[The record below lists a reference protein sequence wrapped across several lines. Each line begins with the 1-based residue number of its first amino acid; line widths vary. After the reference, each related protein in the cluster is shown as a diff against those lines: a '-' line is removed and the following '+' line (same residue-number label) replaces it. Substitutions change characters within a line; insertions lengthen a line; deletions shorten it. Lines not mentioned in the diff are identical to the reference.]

1 MRIVVIGGSGN
12 AGSAIVRALGRRGAD
27 VAPLSRSGKAI
38 AGAPGLKAD
47 IVSGE
52 GLDAA
57 FEGVDVIV
65 DSSNSRNPIDPK
77 PFTIGARN
85 IVAAAER
92 AGVQRAVVL
101 SILGVDVSKLSYH
114 RRKHEQELTYL
125 NSALEVSVVRAA
137 QFHEWSVD
145 QFEAGSALGAIP
157 VVLGGRMQPV
167 AVSEVADLC
176 AGEALDPSG
185 KRFIEIAGPQVRL
198 SRDLAKAWQAAT
210 GARGLIVNGPFPP
223 SMLDYLRSGANFT
236 EQYKGRIGFEE
247 WLSRRR

>member
-1 MRIVVIGGSGN
+1 MRIVVIGGTGN
-12 AGSAIVRALGRRGAD
+12 SGSAIVRALARRNAD
-27 VAPLSRSGKAI
+27 VHPLSRSGKAI
-38 AGAPGLKAD
+38 AGASGVKAD

-57 FEGVDVIV
+57 LEGAEVIV
-65 DSSNSRNPIDPK
+65 DACNSRNPIDPK

-85 IVAAAER
+85 IVHAAER

-101 SILGVDVSKLSYH
+101 SILGVERSKLSYH

-125 NSALEVSVVRAA
+125 NSAIDTSIVRAA

-167 AVSEVADLC
+167 AVSEVAELC
-176 AGEALDPSG
+176 ADEALDPSG
-185 KRFIEIAGPQVRL
+185 KRFVEIAGPHVRL

-210 GARGLIVNGPFPP
+210 GARGIIVNGPFPP
-223 SMLDYLRSGANFT
+223 SVLDYMRSGANFT
-236 EQYKGRIGFEE
+236 EQHKGTITFEE

>member
-12 AGSAIVRALGRRGAD
+12 AGSSIVRALARRGAD
-27 VAPLSRSGKAI
+27 VRPMSRSGKAI
-38 AGAPGLKAD
+38 AGAAGVQAD
-47 IVSGE
+47 IVSGA
-52 GLDAA
+52 GLDEAL
-57 FEGVDVIV
+57 EGAEVVVDAV
-65 DSSNSRNPIDPK
+65 NSRNPIDPK

-101 SILGVDVSKLSYH
+101 SILGVDRSKLSYH
-114 RRKHEQELTYL
+114 RRKHEQELAYL
-125 NSALEVSVVRAA
+125 DSSLEVAVVRAA

-157 VVLGGRMQPV
+157 VALGGRMQPV
-167 AVSEVADLC
+167 AVSEVAELC
-176 AGEALDPSG
+176 ADEALEPSG

-198 SRDLAKAWQAAT
+198 SRDLAKSWQAAT

-223 SMLDYLRSGANFT
+223 SLLDYLRSGANFT
-236 EQYKGRIGFEE
+236 EQHKGRVTFEE
-247 WLSRRR
+247 WLARRR